1 MQIFHMQEQ
10 IDLSDNL
17 GGGGEVM
24 LAIDRLTK
32 LLVSLYIWFLGRI
45 ATVIQAVR
53 KLSDWVVYL
62 LFA

>member
-32 LLVSLYIWFLGRI
+32 LLVSLYI
-45 ATVIQAVR
+45 
-53 KLSDWVVYL
+53 
-62 LFA
+62 

>member
-17 GGGGEVM
+17 GGGGKVM